1 MKRNIVVASIFYTIV
16 FSILFL
22 NSFVSN
28 ILGYWELTLFVGV
41 MLIAFKVLF
50 GFEKD
55 RHRYIKDISLNNLII
70 ILSGFGLFYVLGLFI
85 GFVRTDMIRTMYGFT
100 SIVLPLTLLIFLKE
114 FLRYQMINKFQDNKW
129 LILFST
135 LFFIFLDIT
144 GSIYGVFSRHQ
155 FQIFLVMASVVL
167 PAISRNIVASYIS
180 YKVGYKPNLVW
191 ILVVMLYGYLLPIVP
206 DVGDY
211 LMALIKLLFPIVIG
225 LNVYRFFDKRK
236 MEVPLS
242 YIKRRTWIGLTGTC
256 LFIALIVYFTS
267 GYFKYYSIAI
277 ATGSMTPNIYK
288 GDVVI
293 INQKYS
299 LKSLDVGDVI
309 AFKYADRIIVHRI
322 VKIQETATDRI
333 FYTKGDAN
341 NVMDDYAVYP
351 SYIMG
356 TVDYR
361 IPYVGLP
368 TVWLNEL

>member
-28 ILGYWELTLFVGV
+28 ILGYWELALFVGV

-114 FLRYQMINKFQDNKW
+114 FLRW

-256 LFIALIVYFTS
+256 IFIALIVYFTS

>member
-28 ILGYWELTLFVGV
+28 ILGYWELALFVGV

-211 LMALIKLLFPIVIG
+211 LMALIKLLFPIVIA
-225 LNVYRFFDKRK
+225 DWRK
-236 MEVPLS
+236 S
-242 YIKRRTWIGLTGTC
+242 G
-256 LFIALIVYFTS
+256 FT
-267 GYFKYYSIAI
+267 
-277 ATGSMTPNIYK
+277 
-288 GDVVI
+288 
-293 INQKYS
+293 
-299 LKSLDVGDVI
+299 
-309 AFKYADRIIVHRI
+309 RI
-322 VKIQETATDRI
+322 VFPFVSLVK
-333 FYTKGDAN
+333 
-341 NVMDDYAVYP
+341 
-351 SYIMG
+351 
-356 TVDYR
+356 
-361 IPYVGLP
+361 
-368 TVWLNEL
+368 NEW